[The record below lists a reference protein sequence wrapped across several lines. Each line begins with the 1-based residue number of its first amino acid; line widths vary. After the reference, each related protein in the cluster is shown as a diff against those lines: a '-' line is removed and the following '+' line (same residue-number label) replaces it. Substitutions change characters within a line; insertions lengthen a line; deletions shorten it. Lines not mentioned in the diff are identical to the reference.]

1 MASSAAGIIFSSL
14 NNNTLSRLT
23 SDRTVAAI
31 PFACRYRLVDFC
43 LSNLVNANISNIS
56 IVANYNYRSLMD
68 HIGSGK
74 DWDLARRESGINF
87 ISPFQTAF
95 NAEGKMFS
103 THMEALKEMKKEYI
117 DEFKE
122 EYVVLMDSD
131 QVANIDI
138 ADVIKSH
145 IKTDASVTFVTTD
158 VAPEYTAKHPQMMLS
173 SVAGKV
179 TQIAMS
185 ASYDERHP
193 EHSIGI
199 YVMKTTYLRRLVEE
213 AEAFSLNSLSQL
225 FLKNCKSSNYR
236 TYKYSGFV
244 ASVSSFLDY
253 YKYSM
258 ELATNEKA
266 RESLLWKKEA
276 PIFTRVHNSAPTRHT
291 ATAKVENSMIADEC
305 VIEGT
310 VINSVIFREVKIEK
324 GAVVKNCVLF
334 HGTHVGKDAKLNCIV
349 TDKDVKITDGV
360 TLSGNDNMPFYVQKG
375 RKI

>member
-1 MASSAAGIIFSSL
+1 MASQAAGIIFSSL

-31 PFACRYRLVDFC
+31 PFACRYRLIDFA
-43 LSNLVNANISNIS
+43 LSNMVNANMSNIYV
-56 IVANYNYRSLMD
+56 VANYKYRSLLE

-74 DWDLARRESGINF
+74 DWDLARRESGITF
-87 ISPFQTAF
+87 VSPFQSA
-95 NAEGKMFS
+95 NAEGKMFA
-103 THMEALKEMKKEYI
+103 THMEALKSMKEYI
-117 DEFKE
+117 DEIRE

-131 QVANIDI
+131 VALTIDVS
-138 ADVIKSH
+138 DVIH
-145 IKTDASVTFVTTD
+145 THEQTGCDVTIVTSD
-158 VAPEYTAKHPQMMLS
+158 VEPEYTAKHPRIMIS

-193 EHSIGI
+193 ELALGI
-199 YVMKTTYLRRLVEE
+199 YVMKTQHLRNIIEE
-213 AEAFSLNSLSQL
+213 AEAYNLDSFTLLL
-225 FLKNCKSSNYR
+225 LKNCKTSNYR
-236 TYKYSGFV
+236 TYKYNGFA

-253 YKYSM
+253 YKYSI

-266 RESLLWKKEA
+266 RESLLGKKEA
-276 PIFTRVHNSAPTRHT
+276 PIFTRVHNSAPTKH
-291 ATAKVENSMIADEC
+291 ASTAKVENSLIADEC

-310 VINSVIFREVKIEK
+310 VINSVIFRDVKVEK

-334 HGTHVGKDAKLNCIV
+334 HGAHVGKNANLNCIV
-349 TDKDVKITDGV
+349 ADKDVHVTDGV
-360 TLSGNDNMPFYVQKG
+360 NLSGNDNMPFYIQKG

>member
-1 MASSAAGIIFSSL
+1 
-14 NNNTLSRLT
+14 
-23 SDRTVAAI
+23 
-31 PFACRYRLVDFC
+31 
-43 LSNLVNANISNIS
+43 
-56 IVANYNYRSLMD
+56 
-68 HIGSGK
+68 
-74 DWDLARRESGINF
+74 
-87 ISPFQTAF
+87 
-95 NAEGKMFS
+95 
-103 THMEALKEMKKEYI
+103 
-117 DEFKE
+117 
-122 EYVVLMDSD
+122 
-131 QVANIDI
+131 
-138 ADVIKSH
+138 
-145 IKTDASVTFVTTD
+145 
-158 VAPEYTAKHPQMMLS
+158 MLFR

-179 TQIAMS
+179 AQIAMS

-199 YVMKTTYLRRLVEE
+199 YVMKTVYLRRLIEE
-213 AEAFSLNSLSQL
+213 ATAFNLDSLTQL
-225 FLKNCKSSNYR
+225 FLKNCKSANYR
-236 TYKYSGFV
+236 AYKYSGFV

-258 ELATNEKA
+258 ELATSEAA

-291 ATAKVENSMIADEC
+291 STAKVENSMIADES

-310 VINSVIFREVKIEK
+310 VINSVIFREVKVEK

-349 TDKDVKITDGV
+349 TDKDVNITEGV